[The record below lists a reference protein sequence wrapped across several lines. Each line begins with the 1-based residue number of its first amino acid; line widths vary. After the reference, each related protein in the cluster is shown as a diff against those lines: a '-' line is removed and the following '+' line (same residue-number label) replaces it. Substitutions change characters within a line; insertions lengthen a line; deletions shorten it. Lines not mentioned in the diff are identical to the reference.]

1 MEADVAT
8 YDDRTALVVVDVQN
22 DFADLA
28 GSLYVHEGDAIIER
42 INEEIRAARE
52 ADALVVYTQDWH
64 PEVTPHF
71 QPYGGVWPVHCVQ
84 GSWGSEFHP
93 SLDVDEGEVL
103 KKGTEGED
111 GYSAFT
117 VRDPESGEIEPT
129 PLESMLRAR
138 DIDEIVVVGLAA
150 DVCVRY
156 TALDAVNLGF
166 ETTVLKDG
174 TRGVDLEPGDTER
187 TFVELED
194 AGVRV
199 N

>member
-1 MEADVAT
+1 M
-8 YDDRTALVVVDVQN
+8 
-22 DFADLA
+22 
-28 GSLYVHEGDAIIER
+28 
-42 INEEIRAARE
+42 
-52 ADALVVYTQDWH
+52 
-64 PEVTPHF
+64 
-71 QPYGGVWPVHCVQ
+71 
-84 GSWGSEFHP
+84 
-93 SLDVDEGEVL
+93 
-103 KKGTEGED
+103 
-111 GYSAFT
+111 
-117 VRDPESGEIEPT
+117 RDPESGEIEPT